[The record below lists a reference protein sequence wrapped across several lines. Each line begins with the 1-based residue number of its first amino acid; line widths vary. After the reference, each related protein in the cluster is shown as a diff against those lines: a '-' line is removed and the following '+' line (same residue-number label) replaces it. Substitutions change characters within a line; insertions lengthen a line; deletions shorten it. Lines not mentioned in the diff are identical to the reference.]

1 MLLFSFPFHE
11 NMVVPMVHIKKRST
25 QNSLKCRK
33 LEKLK
38 KNLTA
43 EDPNKRFE
51 SRNDQKILGYDLIPL
66 KPSNLVGDFSAK
78 HLVTL

>member
-11 NMVVPMVHIKKRST
+11 NMMVPMVHYKKRST
-25 QNSLKCRK
+25 QNSFKCK
-33 LEKLK
+33 NLEKLK

-51 SRNDQKILGYDLIPL
+51 SRNDQKTLGYDLIPL